1 MSFCLSMLIAL
12 CIDRLIGW
20 PDFLFRRFSHPV
32 VGIGH
37 LISLFERNLNKTT
50 WSTSLRRT
58 TGFLTLLF
66 LMVGF
71 AILGFFI
78 LLIIPE
84 GPIGVLVTSF
94 LVWPLIAA
102 KSLADH
108 VAAVA
113 EPLKA
118 NDLPEARQAVSM
130 IVGRN
135 SNQLGS
141 NDIARAAL
149 ESLAENTSD
158 GVTAPLFWGVLLGFP
173 GVLIY
178 KFVNTADSMIGY
190 KNERYRDFGWA
201 SARIDDLVNYIPARL
216 TSFMYA
222 IISRNTLRV
231 LRITFRDASQH
242 RSPNA
247 GWPETSVAAS
257 IGVKLS
263 GPRIY
268 EGVKTNDPWLNNDGR
283 DPTVND
289 LFSGLK
295 LFDRFLW
302 AIIFLLLLCSI
313 ISFL

>member
-1 MSFCLSMLIAL
+1 MLIAL

-37 LISLFERNLNKTT
+37 LISFFERHLNKTT

-78 LLIIPE
+78 LLLIPE
-84 GPIGVLVTSF
+84 GPLGVLVTSL
-94 LVWPLIAA
+94 LVWPFIAA
-102 KSLADH
+102 KSLANH
-108 VAAVA
+108 VEAVA
-113 EPLKA
+113 EPLVTHDLKA
-118 NDLPEARQAVSM
+118 ARHAVSM

-135 SNQLGS
+135 SNNLDS

-158 GVTAPLFWGVLLGFP
+158 GVAAPLFWGVLLGFP

-190 KNERYRDFGWA
+190 KSERYRDFGWA

-268 EGVKTNDPWLNNDGR
+268 EGVKTTDPWLNKDGR
-283 DPTVND
+283 DPTSSD

-302 AIIFLLLLCSI
+302 AITFLLLICSV